1 MIKIL
6 FLIVMIFTFVLTSVG
21 WVTTTSTPTTEADF
35 EAFAELEVELEDLRQ
50 KLKIPAFSAAIVQD
64 QELVWAKGFGYADLE
79 NKVEATPDTPYHL
92 ASLTKPFAATI
103 IMQLVEE
110 RVLNLDDPTWFWL
123 LADPYICRRKDCNRG
138 KEYDNIIF

>member
-1 MIKIL
+1 MRKKL
-6 FLIVMIFTFVLTSVG
+6 FLIVLMFTFVLTSVG
-21 WVTTTSTPTTEADF
+21 WGTATPAPTTEADF
-35 EAFAELEVELEDLRQ
+35 EAFAELEVELEDLPQ

-110 RVLNLDDPTWFWL
+110 GLLNLDDPTWFWL
-123 LADPYICRRKDCNRG
+123 LADPCVCRWKDCNRG